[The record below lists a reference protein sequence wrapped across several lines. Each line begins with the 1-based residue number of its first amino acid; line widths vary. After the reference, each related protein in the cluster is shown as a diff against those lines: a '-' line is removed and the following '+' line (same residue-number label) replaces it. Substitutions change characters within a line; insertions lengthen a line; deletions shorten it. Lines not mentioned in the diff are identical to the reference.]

1 MFAAKVL
8 LKDAERKRQQLL
20 AQSMVDTNFRAHRE
34 GDFFYI
40 PLKKKM
46 SGCVEHT
53 FEEKKEKN
61 MLENELDTLL
71 SSKEKEMLPRSQEI
85 VGDIMILE
93 IPDELKKKK
102 KKIAEIFLRANKS
115 VRTVVKKK
123 NIHGGTFRTRTVE
136 VLATDSKCRCATC
149 LNRRKITI
157 HRESGCRIKVH
168 IEKMYFSARLAH
180 ERLRIAE
187 QVKKKER
194 VLVMFSGCSPY
205 VCVIA
210 KKSGADVTGIE
221 INKIAHEYALENIR
235 MNKVKADLYCGDV
248 KKVLPKLKKKFNR
261 IVMPLPKTGEE
272 FLPIALKNT
281 EKNGIIHYYAFLRD
295 EEVVNYKKKIKLI
308 CTNAGKKCRIVRV
321 VHAGQNAPYI
331 FRMCFDV
338 KVV

>member
-20 AQSMVDTNFRAHRE
+20 AQSMVNTNFRAHRE
-34 GDFFYI
+34 GEFFYI

-46 SGCVEHT
+46 QGCVEHT
-53 FEEKKEKN
+53 FEEKREKN
-61 MLENELDTLL
+61 MLEKELDTLL

-85 VGDIMILE
+85 VGDIIILE
-93 IPDELKKKK
+93 IPDELKKKE

-115 VRTVVKKK
+115 IRTVVKKK
-123 NIHGGTFRTRTVE
+123 DIHGGTFRTRTVE
-136 VLATDSKCRCATC
+136 VLAGK
-149 LNRRKITI
+149 NKKETI
-157 HRESGCRIKVH
+157 HRESGCLLKVN

-194 VLVMFSGCSPY
+194 VLVMFSGCAPY
-205 VCVIA
+205 VCVIS

-221 INKIAHEYALENIR
+221 INKIAHEYAVENVR

-248 KKVLPKLKKKFNR
+248 KKVLPKLKRKFTR

-272 FLPIALKNT
+272 FLPIALKNI

-295 EEVVNYKKKIKLI
+295 EEVADYKKKIKLI
-308 CTNAGKKCRIVRV
+308 CTKAGKKCRIVRV
-321 VHAGQNAPYI
+321 VHAGQNAPYVY
-331 FRMCFDV
+331 RMCFDIIV
-338 KVV
+338 L